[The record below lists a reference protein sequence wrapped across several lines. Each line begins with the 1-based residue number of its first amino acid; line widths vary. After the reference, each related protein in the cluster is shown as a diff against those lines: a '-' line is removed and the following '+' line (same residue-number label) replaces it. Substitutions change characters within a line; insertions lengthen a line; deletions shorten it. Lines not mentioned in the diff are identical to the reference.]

1 MIGARYIAIAA
12 VRAYQ
17 LVLSPLKAM
26 LFGTAASCRF
36 HPTCSC
42 YAIEALRVH
51 GLIRG
56 SFLAS
61 WRIVRCNPWGGAG
74 FDPVPDAHSHPSAA
88 PLLNLPAPK

>member
-17 LVLSPLKAM
+17 LVLSPLKGM

-56 SFLAS
+56 SFLAA
-61 WRIVRCNPWGGAG
+61 WRLRSLQPMGRRG
-74 FDPVPDAHSHPSAA
+74 F
-88 PLLNLPAPK
+88 

>member
-17 LVLSPLKAM
+17 LVLSPLKGM
-26 LFGTAASCRF
+26 LFGTAACCRF
-36 HPTCSC
+36 HPTCYC

-56 SFLAS
+56 SFLAAG
-61 WRIVRCNPWGGAG
+61 RLIRCNPWGGSG
-74 FDPVPDAHSHPSAA
+74 FDPVPATHSDSAA
-88 PLLNLPAPK
+88 PLINLPAPK

>member
-17 LVLSPLKAM
+17 LVLSPLKGM
-26 LFGTAASCRF
+26 LFGTPACCRF

-56 SFLAS
+56 SFLAA
-61 WRIVRCNPWGGAG
+61 WRLVRCNPWGGAG
-74 FDPVPDAHSHPSAA
+74 FDPVPETHSGSPAA
-88 PLLNLPAPK
+88 PSLNLPASK